1 MLRDIGATLAGLAV
15 SIGVIM
21 TVQMIGHSIWPPP
34 AGLDLRF
41 VLMVTRINGEVVRTY
56 TSQLPFLALLFPIAS
71 YFLGALAGPFV
82 ACRIGTTRPL
92 VFIGVICL
100 VLLASTIANLIQIP
114 HPLWFAV
121 LAVAAIIIGG
131 WLALQLAGRD

>member
-34 AGLDLRF
+34 AGLDWN
-41 VLMVTRINGEVVRTY
+41 NGEVVRTY

>member
-1 MLRDIGATLAGLAV
+1 MLRDIGATLAGLAL

-21 TVQMIGHSIWPPP
+21 AVQMIGHSIWPPP
-34 AGLDLRF
+34 AGLDWN
-41 VLMVTRINGEVVRTY
+41 NGEVVRTY